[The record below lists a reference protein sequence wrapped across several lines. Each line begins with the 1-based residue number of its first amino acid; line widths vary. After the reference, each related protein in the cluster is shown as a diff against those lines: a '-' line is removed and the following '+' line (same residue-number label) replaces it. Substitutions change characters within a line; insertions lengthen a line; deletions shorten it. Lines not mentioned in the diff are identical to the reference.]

1 MKTRHILPFAT
12 TALMAALSGC
22 GGESANIN
30 PEPNTVAYINGS
42 CASTEKNCVEF
53 ALDYPVDGL
62 NFTCSS
68 DTSKTYTTMIEPKSN
83 AATGKCSEGDKVHFF
98 IQEKTNQ
105 YIDLGTVSLSDIGM
119 VSTAGAGYPRLSVLD
134 MARGLTGYQATSLS
148 SSDETIQVATA
159 IVRLLQALSVEG
171 GGTIAGDIQPLTIT
185 PLKKE
190 QLANIAESVEV
201 GDYRS
206 GAYAS
211 ILRPWVDVSQ
221 VSQDDAY
228 QALNTLVYMNNSASY
243 QANYPIL
250 AKEDSQLPQG
260 LYGCNLADCKSTVA
274 DLKHLIGQYQLITD
288 RSGYTFG
295 YGMQWKGTVSA
306 NTTNPILTVSGE
318 LIRKVRPERMVASAQ
333 TTWVNP
339 LNKRIQGPFHFSVN
353 ENASDD
359 FKIIQGK
366 VFNDYLIAGTEGFY
380 KLLTKST
387 TANPADYG
395 QWQQTIGTDQFKGSF
410 DAYKF
415 FSVNFLDNRVFKTQ
429 KNVPLG
435 SRYIFPIYAT
445 LTFNFDGGTTT
456 DTIKLG
462 IVLDEDGNIRTDIAP
477 NATATDMS
485 GQCASISQSAA
496 EYVDTNG
503 VQQYRIGVLG
513 ATDIDNKAVT
523 LRMILANPK
532 FNKLDGAVIGLN
544 TKIEAVEGGNGQVV
558 GGARANIG
566 NLVAANS
573 TRITLS
579 DFNGAAV
586 KWSNI
591 YHAQLATYVAQNPTL
606 ATDADKA
613 LVKAQG
619 GVVSLDVAECYNPN
633 KVRT

>member
-30 PEPNTVAYINGS
+30 PEPNAVAYINGS
-42 CASTEKNCVEF
+42 CASTAKNCVEF

-68 DTSKTYTTMIEPKSN
+68 DTSKTYITMIEPKSN

-134 MARGLTGYQATSLS
+134 MSRGLTGRQATSLS

-159 IVRLLQALSVEG
+159 IVRVLQALSLENKNFV
-171 GGTIAGDIQPLTIT
+171 AGDIQPLTIT
-185 PLKKE
+185 TLKKE
-190 QLANIAESVEV
+190 QLANVAESVEL

-295 YGMQWKGTVSA
+295 YGMQWKGAVSA

-318 LIRKVRPERMVASAQ
+318 LIRKVRPERMVAAAQ

-353 ENASDD
+353 DNTADD
-359 FKIIQGK
+359 FKITQGK

-395 QWQQTIGTDQFKGSF
+395 QWQQTIGTDQFKGTF

-485 GQCASISQSAA
+485 GQCAAISQSAA
-496 EYVDTNG
+496 EYVDING

-633 KVRT
+633 KVRI

>member
-1 MKTRHILPFAT
+1 M
-12 TALMAALSGC
+12 
-22 GGESANIN
+22 
-30 PEPNTVAYINGS
+30 
-42 CASTEKNCVEF
+42 
-53 ALDYPVDGL
+53 
-62 NFTCSS
+62 
-68 DTSKTYTTMIEPKSN
+68 
-83 AATGKCSEGDKVHFF
+83 
-98 IQEKTNQ
+98 
-105 YIDLGTVSLSDIGM
+105 
-119 VSTAGAGYPRLSVLD
+119 
-134 MARGLTGYQATSLS
+134 
-148 SSDETIQVATA
+148 
-159 IVRLLQALSVEG
+159 
-171 GGTIAGDIQPLTIT
+171 
-185 PLKKE
+185 
-190 QLANIAESVEV
+190 
-201 GDYRS
+201 
-206 GAYAS
+206 
-211 ILRPWVDVSQ
+211 
-221 VSQDDAY
+221 
-228 QALNTLVYMNNSASY
+228 
-243 QANYPIL
+243 
-250 AKEDSQLPQG
+250 
-260 LYGCNLADCKSTVA
+260 
-274 DLKHLIGQYQLITD
+274 
-288 RSGYTFG
+288 
-295 YGMQWKGTVSA
+295 
-306 NTTNPILTVSGE
+306 SGE
-318 LIRKVRPERMVASAQ
+318 LIRKVRPERMVAAPQ

-353 ENASDD
+353 DNAADD
-359 FKIIQGK
+359 FKITQGK

-387 TANPADYG
+387 TANPSDYG

-485 GQCASISQSAA
+485 GQCAAISQSAA

-532 FNKLDGAVIGLN
+532 FHKLDGAVIGLN

-579 DFNGAAV
+579 DFNGATV

-619 GVVSLDVAECYNPN
+619 GAVSLDVAECYNPN
-633 KVRT
+633 KVRI